1 MRYSSRGPKL
11 GWRTST
17 PCSYKMGSRSALAL
31 ASHPPFGQS
40 GFLGGGLGG
49 VWPFFVQMRRH
60 FEGTFGIVFPFR
72 KHCNTCAA

>member
-1 MRYSSRGPKL
+1 
-11 GWRTST
+11 
-17 PCSYKMGSRSALAL
+17 MGSRSALAL

-40 GFLGGGLGG
+40 GFLGGGLGGG

-72 KHCNTCAA
+72 KHCNT